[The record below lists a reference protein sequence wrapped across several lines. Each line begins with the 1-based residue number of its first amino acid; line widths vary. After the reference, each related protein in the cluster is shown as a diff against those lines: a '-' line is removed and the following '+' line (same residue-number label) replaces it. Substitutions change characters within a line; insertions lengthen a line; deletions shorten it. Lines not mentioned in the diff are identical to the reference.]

1 MNSNENIKRITESKL
16 NYTINKGVQKLS
28 KIKNMNRKEFI
39 THLKKTNKQLKNSK
53 KNSEILYSWICRRL
67 LYDIENI
74 TEMK

>member
-1 MNSNENIKRITESKL
+1 
-16 NYTINKGVQKLS
+16 LS